1 MATSRT
7 IAGLVGPTLVAL
19 AAATVLNVGSF
30 PALVEGVSRD
40 PALVLVS
47 GILMFVAGLA
57 IVRAHNCWAGGW
69 AVVVTVIGWLALL
82 GGLARMLFP
91 VQLANMA
98 VGLAQSTGIV
108 AAVAIVLF
116 AVGAFLCFKA
126 YGRE

>member
-19 AAATVLNVGSF
+19 AAATVVNLGSF

-40 PALVLVS
+40 PALVLLS
-47 GILMFVAGLA
+47 GILTFVAGLA
-57 IVRAHNCWAGGW
+57 IVRAHNCWAGDW